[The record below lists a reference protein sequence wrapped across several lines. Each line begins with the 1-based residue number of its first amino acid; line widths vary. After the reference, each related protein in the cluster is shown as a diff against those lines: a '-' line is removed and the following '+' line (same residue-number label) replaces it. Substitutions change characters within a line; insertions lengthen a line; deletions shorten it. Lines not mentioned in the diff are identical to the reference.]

1 MCLCFP
7 FSFVSGP
14 YLREAVKTFVMGHW
28 SVSRQVT
35 TRHLSISASSE
46 NLITVGYAPNQPLPE
61 YAFSW
66 LVEHL
71 PRKGDT
77 VVDIDSTNGDAFV
90 AALKGGRNAVWI
102 SSASSEMQSE
112 MKETVDTIF
121 AYDSDESDRTISQD

>member
-1 MCLCFP
+1 MFP

-14 YLREAVKTFVMGHW
+14 YLREALKTFVMGHW

-35 TRHLSISASSE
+35 TRHLSNSTNEE

-61 YAFSW
+61 DAFSW

-71 PRKGDT
+71 SKEGDT
-77 VVDIDSTNGDAFV
+77 VVDIDSASGDAFV

-102 SSASSEMQSE
+102 SSASPEMQS
-112 MKETVDTIF
+112 KLKDTVDSIF
-121 AYDSDESDRTISQD
+121 ASDSDEGDKTITKD

>member
-1 MCLCFP
+1 M
-7 FSFVSGP
+7 
-14 YLREAVKTFVMGHW
+14 KTFVMGHW

-61 YAFSW
+61 DAFSW

-71 PRKGDT
+71 SREGDT